1 MTRGLVKTR
10 AVVRLLVMCLLSA
23 GILWQLARCGLLDLV
38 LIKSAF
44 LHNKV
49 WIGMS
54 VCAVG
59 TSSLLAGIR
68 FHRLLALFSVQASFK
83 DALISGLVSQALG
96 QWMPGSMAVGEV
108 LRFGFMTTLAPRRNP
123 VGPGLSATGVKSCI
137 GMASLLDR
145 FLGFGVMLSLGGL
158 AALALIFQGKES
170 VGASPVVPLL
180 SAISLA
186 LGAAILTMP
195 LLSGSVMHRLPA
207 FFQKT
212 GAEETTPGAGS
223 PLRNHRIIPRMMRW
237 LRMMVE
243 TLGTSTTRR
252 SWAVIPLLIS
262 AGIAIINPLSFYLS
276 ALAIGRP
283 IPFLIILAAA
293 PFTYVAV
300 FLPLGFAGYGGQQ
313 LVVAGVFALLGVSP
327 ETVVATSLLLTTIV
341 LAVQTF
347 LGGAGAVLSLDRLR
361 AILKSQ

>member
-1 MTRGLVKTR
+1 MIRSLVKTR
-10 AVVRLLVMCLLSA
+10 AVVRLLATCFLSA
-23 GILWQLARCGLLDLV
+23 GILWLLVRYGLLDLV
-38 LIKSAF
+38 LIKNAL

-54 VCAVG
+54 VCALG
-59 TSSLLAGIR
+59 ISSLLAGIR

-108 LRFGFMTTLAPRRNP
+108 LRFGLMTGLAPRRNP
-123 VGPGLSATGVKSCI
+123 VGPGLSATGVKSRI

-145 FLGFGVMLSLGGL
+145 FLGFGAMLSLGGL
-158 AALALIFQGKES
+158 AALALLVQGGES
-170 VGASPVVPLL
+170 VRASPAVPLL
-180 SAISLA
+180 STISLA

-195 LLSGSVMHRLPA
+195 LLSGSVMRRLLA
-207 FFQKT
+207 FFRKA
-212 GAEETTPGAGS
+212 GVEETTPSAGS
-223 PLRNHRIIPRMMRW
+223 SLQRKGVIPRTMRW
-237 LRMMVE
+237 FRMMVE
-243 TLGTSTTRR
+243 TLGTNTTRR
-252 SWAVIPLLIS
+252 SWVVIPLLIS
-262 AGIAIINPLSFYLS
+262 AGIAIVNPLSFYLS

-283 IPFLIILAAA
+283 IPFPIILAAA
-293 PFTYVAV
+293 PFTYIAV

-327 ETVVATSLLLTTIV
+327 ETVVATSLLQTTIV

-347 LGGAGAVLSLDRLR
+347 LGGAGAVLSLDRLQ
-361 AILKSQ
+361 AILKSL

>member
-1 MTRGLVKTR
+1 
-10 AVVRLLVMCLLSA
+10 
-23 GILWQLARCGLLDLV
+23 
-38 LIKSAF
+38 
-44 LHNKV
+44 
-49 WIGMS
+49 
-54 VCAVG
+54 
-59 TSSLLAGIR
+59 LAGFR

-108 LRFGFMTTLAPRRNP
+108 LRFGLMTGLAPKQNP
-123 VGPGLSATGVKSCI
+123 VGPGLSATGVKSRI

-145 FLGFGVMLSLGGL
+145 FLGFGSMLSLGGL
-158 AALALIFQGKES
+158 AAFALILQGKES
-170 VGASPVVPLL
+170 VGASPTIPLL

-186 LGAAILTMP
+186 LGAAILTAP
-195 LLSGSVMHRLPA
+195 LLSRSFIHRLPA
-207 FFQKT
+207 FFRKAA
-212 GAEETTPGAGS
+212 AEETTPGTDSS
-223 PLRNHRIIPRMMRW
+223 PRRNSLIPRTMRW
-237 LRMMVE
+237 FRMMVE

-252 SWAVIPLLIS
+252 NWAVIPLLS
-262 AGIAIINPLSFYLS
+262 SVGIAIFNPLSFYLS

-283 IPFLIILAAA
+283 IPFPIILAAA
-293 PFTYVAV
+293 PFTYIAV

-327 ETVVATSLLLTTIV
+327 ETVVATSLLQTTIV

-361 AILKSQ
+361 AILKSL

>member
-1 MTRGLVKTR
+1 MIRSLVKTR
-10 AVVRLLVMCLLSA
+10 SLVQLLAMCLLSV

-44 LHNKV
+44 LHSKV

-59 TSSLLAGIR
+59 TASLLAGIR
-68 FHRLLALFSVQASFK
+68 FHRLLAFFSVQASFK

-108 LRFGFMTTLAPRRNP
+108 LRFGLMTSLAPRRNP
-123 VGPGLSATGVKSCI
+123 VGPGLSATGVKSRI

-158 AALALIFQGKES
+158 AALLVQGGDKR
-170 VGASPVVPLL
+170 ASPAVPLL
-180 SAISLA
+180 STISLA
-186 LGAAILTMP
+186 LGTAILITP
-195 LLSGSVMHRLPA
+195 LLSGSVMRRLLA
-207 FFQKT
+207 FFQKSR
-212 GAEETTPGAGS
+212 AEKTTPSAGS
-223 PLRNHRIIPRMMRW
+223 SLRRNNVIPRTMRW
-237 LRMMVE
+237 LRMMIE

-293 PFTYVAV
+293 PFTYIAV

-327 ETVVATSLLLTTIV
+327 ETVVATSLLQTTIV

-361 AILKSQ
+361 AIIKSL